1 VGFSETPRRTRID
14 TTWGGMAAPGR
25 RSVGHKISIALAIL
39 LGISLVPGP
48 LIVRTF
54 VAQPFNMPSG
64 SMMPTMLIG
73 DHFFVSK
80 FAYGYTRYSLP
91 FSPPV
96 LSRRIL
102 AAEPQR
108 GDLVVFRLPRDQ
120 ATDFVKRVVG
130 MPGERI
136 QMIGG
141 QLHIDGQ
148 PVTRERA
155 DDFVYDDGDKTV
167 RAKRWRETL
176 PNGVSYE
183 TLDLQDNG
191 FLDDTPVYTVPADA
205 YFMLGDNRD
214 NSVDSRVL
222 DQVGYIPA
230 DHLIGRVTMIFYSVD
245 GKSGLRSERIGLY
258 PH

>member
-1 VGFSETPRRTRID
+1 MSMGGDWRLRDGMSTP
-14 TTWGGMAAPGR
+14 GK
-25 RSVGHKISIALAIL
+25 RSVGRKIAIALAWL
-39 LGISLVPGP
+39 LGILLLPGP

-54 VAQPFNMPSG
+54 IAQPYNMPSG

-73 DHFFVSK
+73 DYFFVSK

-96 LSRRIL
+96 ISRRIF

-130 MPGERI
+130 MPGDRI

-141 QLHIDGQ
+141 QLHINGRA
-148 PVTRERA
+148 VTRERV
-155 DDFVYDDGDKTV
+155 DDFVYDDGGKTV

-191 FLDDTPVYTVPADA
+191 FLDDTPVFTVPVDA

-214 NSVDSRVL
+214 NSIDSRVL
-222 DQVGYIPA
+222 NQVGYIPA
-230 DHLIGRVTMIFYSVD
+230 DHLIGRITMIFYSVD
-245 GKSGLRSERIGLY
+245 EKSNVRSDRIGRY
-258 PH
+258 PR

>member
-1 VGFSETPRRTRID
+1 MSARDGGSVRRKATIVL
-14 TTWGGMAAPGR
+14 ACL
-25 RSVGHKISIALAIL
+25 LAIL
-39 LGISLVPGP
+39 LVPGP

-54 VAQPFNMPSG
+54 VAQPFKMPSG

-96 LSRRIL
+96 FSGRKL

-108 GDLVVFRLPRDQ
+108 GDLVVFRLPRDE

-136 QMIGG
+136 QMVGG
-141 QLHIDGQ
+141 ELHINGQ
-148 PVTRERA
+148 AVKRERA
-155 DDFVYDDGDKTV
+155 DDFVYDEGGKTV

-176 PNGVSYE
+176 PNGVTYE

-191 FLDDTPVYTVPADA
+191 VLDDTPVFTVPADS

-214 NSVDSRVL
+214 NSVDSRMPG
-222 DQVGYIPA
+222 QVGYIPA
-230 DHLIGRVTMIFYSVD
+230 DHLIGRISMIFYSVD
-245 GKSGLRSERIGLY
+245 EKSNVRSDRIGLY
-258 PH
+258 PR